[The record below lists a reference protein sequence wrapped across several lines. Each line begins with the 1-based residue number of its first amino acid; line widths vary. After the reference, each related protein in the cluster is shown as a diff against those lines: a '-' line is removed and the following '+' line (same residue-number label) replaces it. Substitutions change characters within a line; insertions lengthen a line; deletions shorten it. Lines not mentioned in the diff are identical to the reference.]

1 MDRFIMLHEKG
12 EPFLRMA
19 ELLEMNENMA
29 TTSGCVKKT
38 IISR

>member
-19 ELLEMNENMA
+19 ELLEVKENMP
-29 TTSGCVKKT
+29 TTSRLHKKT